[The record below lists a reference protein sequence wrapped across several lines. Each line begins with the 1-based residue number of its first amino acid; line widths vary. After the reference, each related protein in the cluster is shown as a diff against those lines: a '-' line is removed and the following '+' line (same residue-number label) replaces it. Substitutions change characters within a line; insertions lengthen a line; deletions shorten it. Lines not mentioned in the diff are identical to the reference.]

1 MTPEQRAHRDQQI
14 TEFRYQLVAELANP
28 YLSAAARRELIRQK
42 AKVQHE
48 VPFLGRRR
56 YSVGCIHKWL
66 ARYRKLGRAGLAPR
80 ARRDAGHSRSLSD
93 TEAAV
98 LLNYLDNHPELTAT
112 AALRTL
118 QNNGRITGTPS
129 SSALSR
135 LVRSAGLHRAARQRQ
150 AHTEQNLKFE
160 FFAPLECVQAD
171 FMYGPRLPDAK
182 GRARS
187 ALLLAFLD
195 DATRRVVYACW
206 GFSESAVAFEAGI
219 RHILAAHGRIGRLYC
234 DHGSPFVSNQT
245 KRILDALG
253 LIISHSRVGK
263 PAGRGKVERFFR
275 TVRQQFL
282 APLETDQLAAI
293 ADLDQRFHTWLES
306 EYHRSPHRGL
316 KGATPLETWLDKC
329 HLIVPVDAT
338 VDLAE
343 AFRHQ
348 ATRKVHRDST
358 VTLDGVL
365 FELPSTL
372 IGERVVLRYDP
383 TLPPANRR
391 LFVHHRGRRV
401 GEARLVDSYA
411 NAHVRRADLRL
422 DPADDEEPTAAGA
435 TLARSDSPADPLPPA
450 AASLAASR
458 VAVRPDTDRTQ
469 EQSR

>member
-1 MTPEQRAHRDQQI
+1 MTPEQREHHDQQI

-28 YLSAAARRELIRQK
+28 YRSAAERRELIRQK
-42 AKVQHE
+42 ATVPHE

-66 ARYRKLGRAGLAPR
+66 ALYRKHGRAGLAPR
-80 ARRDAGHSRSLSD
+80 ARRDAGRSRSLSD
-93 TEAAV
+93 TEAAG
-98 LLNYLDNHPELTAT
+98 LLNYLETHPELTAS

-118 QNNGRITGTPS
+118 QTDGRITGIPS

-135 LVRSAGLHRAARQRQ
+135 LVRSAGLQRSARQRQ
-150 AHTEQNLKFE
+150 AHGEQHLKFE

-171 FMYGPRLPDAK
+171 FMYGPRLPDAN
-182 GRARS
+182 GRRRI

-195 DATRRVVYACW
+195 DATRRVVYAGW
-206 GFSESAVAFEAGI
+206 GFSETAVAFEAGI
-219 RHILAAHGRIGRLYC
+219 HHILAAHGRIGRLYC
-234 DHGSPFVSNQT
+234 DHGASFVSNQT
-245 KRILDALG
+245 RRILDALG
-253 LIISHSRVGK
+253 LIISHSRVRK

-316 KGATPLETWLDKC
+316 KGVTPLETWLAKC
-329 HLIVPVDAT
+329 HLIVPLDPAVN
-338 VDLAE
+338 LAE
-343 AFRHQ
+343 AFRHE

-383 TLPPANRR
+383 TLPPHNRR
-391 LFVHHRGRRV
+391 LFVHHGGRHV

-422 DPADDEEPTAAGA
+422 DPSGDAEPDSAGA
-435 TLARSDSPADPLPPA
+435 PVARPDPPADPLPPA

-458 VAVRPDTDRTQ
+458 VTVRPSTARSP
-469 EQSR
+469 EQS